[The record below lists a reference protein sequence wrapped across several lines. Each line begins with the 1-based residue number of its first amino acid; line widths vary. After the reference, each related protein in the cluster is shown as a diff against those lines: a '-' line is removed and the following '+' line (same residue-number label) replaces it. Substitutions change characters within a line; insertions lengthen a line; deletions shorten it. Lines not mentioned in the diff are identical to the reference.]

1 MEQKRK
7 LNEVINEVINEILL
21 STDEVT
27 FRDLIN
33 VVDKL
38 QEDGF
43 IEETIIDE
51 LIDLKRKLIAL
62 N

>member
-1 MEQKRK
+1 MKRK
-7 LNEVINEVINEILL
+7 LDEVIDEILQ

-27 FRDLIN
+27 FRDIIN
-33 VVDKL
+33 VVNKL

-43 IEETIIDE
+43 TEETIIDE
-51 LIDLKRKLIAL
+51 LIDLKRKLISL

>member
-1 MEQKRK
+1 MKK
-7 LNEVINEVINEILL
+7 LDEVINEILQ

-27 FRDLIN
+27 FRDLLR
-33 VVDKL
+33 VTSKL

-43 IEETIIDE
+43 TEETIIDE
-51 LIDLKRKLIAL
+51 LTELKRKLIAL

>member
-1 MEQKRK
+1 MRK
-7 LNEVINEVINEILL
+7 LDEVINEILL